1 MRQVYKQILMQ
12 TQANKLYSAWGMSLA
27 PTNNNCNCKYKYRWK
42 HKQIQI
48 CRNTNKYRWRKKT
61 NTQKEC
67 ADKKVVYARGLSL
80 APTTDTIHLNFN
92 RASISLKRE
101 INLKELLCVFEAI
114 WQDSLHMAQILKMI
128 CVEFGFTL
136 WLESTT
142 SGLDPQLEA
151 SPLRGDLQCGWN
163 QQRAVLLLQFC
174 SFAVLV

>member
-1 MRQVYKQILMQ
+1 MK
-12 TQANKLYSAWGMSLA
+12 
-27 PTNNNCNCKYKYRWK
+27 
-42 HKQIQI
+42 
-48 CRNTNKYRWRKKT
+48 KKT

-114 WQDSLHMAQILKMI
+114 WQDSLHMTQILKMI

-142 SGLDPQLEA
+142 SNFTLVSILSWKHHHSEEIRNVVEING
-151 SPLRGDLQCGWN
+151 SF
-163 QQRAVLLLQFC
+163 VLQFC
-174 SFAVLV
+174 SFAVLQLCSFAVLQFCNFATLQCACPVIPPGR